1 VTLSSGQLSHL
12 AQQVHSVQTQVAFF
26 AGLEYN
32 IVEKPKE
39 PNPRVIMNRV
49 ITNVGRAYD
58 ATTGEFTAPVDG
70 IYILAV
76 AVSAQG
82 KSRSSRSFLRLFTIW
97 HLRDLRAPS
106 YSLSA
111 GMAFLA
117 SIMGNDLDDIQWSCG
132 RIGEIGQTALNAAS
146 IAPFTFCHA
155 SSTCSLLLHGLACFL
170 PTCNG
175 LRGSELSSVRVPRRD
190 RNQVV
195 CPRKNASLE
204 SWLST
209 GG

>member
-1 VTLSSGQLSHL
+1 MDRQKVEAYGKNDVTLSSGQLSHL

-82 KSRSSRSFLRLFTIW
+82 KSRAPD
-97 HLRDLRAPS
+97 LRDLTKGKKLEKVVNCPPRFS
-106 YSLSA
+106 ILDNVYC
-111 GMAFLA
+111 MINLA
-117 SIMGNDLDDIQWSCG
+117 S
-132 RIGEIGQTALNAAS
+132 
-146 IAPFTFCHA
+146 
-155 SSTCSLLLHGLACFL
+155 GLEAF
-170 PTCNG
+170 
-175 LRGSELSSVRVPRRD
+175 
-190 RNQVV
+190 
-195 CPRKNASLE
+195 
-204 SWLST
+204 
-209 GG
+209 